1 MRAAGQK
8 DSDVHRVQAWAGQ
21 SAALAQAE
29 PAADVVRR
37 IWDGARALL
46 A

>member
-8 DSDVHRVQAWAGQ
+8 DADVRRVQAWAGQ
-21 SAALAQAE
+21 SAALAKAE
-29 PAADVVRR
+29 PAADSVRR
-37 IWDGARALL
+37 LWDGARALL

>member
-1 MRAAGQK
+1 M
-8 DSDVHRVQAWAGQ
+8 HRMQVWAGQ
-21 SAALAQAE
+21 SSALSRAE

-37 IWDGARALL
+37 LWDGARALL